1 MELAA
6 KAFLTNQNLTSG
18 NEWNRD
24 SNVDHDI
31 GSGDGV
37 DGDGNQATD
46 WYGGSGDAGR
56 SNEGDD
62 HNDNESPDHDP
73 VDEAAV
79 RHNMVSLHLDD
90 DGKRF
95 EVFALAWA
103 RAMKYHRL
111 ALCVYTACFPY
122 LINCCNVLRTV
133 SRAMP

>member
-95 EVFALAWA
+95 EVFALA
-103 RAMKYHRL
+103 RGLQTSVMCIHGVFSL
-111 ALCVYTACFPY
+111 PHY
-122 LINCCNVLRTV
+122 LL
-133 SRAMP
+133 